1 MSPLPGETTFSL
13 LGRLAARY
21 GLDEGALLT
30 CWQWRGQRPRHE
42 GGAPRADAEVL
53 LDAGGQ
59 RVLAGLC
66 GVGEE
71 LLGRVLPSWGLE
83 DGKPASR
90 TGGNGPGAVWRVG
103 GAVVGP
109 VAFGCRSCAAR
120 RTGAAVRVARYAQR
134 WERVCA
140 LHGRWLLD
148 ADADQPLECLD
159 VRGLPEIAAAQRR
172 WVRVARHAVRAGVG
186 PGEVFAVAYAVVCQ
200 WWDLAL
206 GWEQERI
213 WPARL
218 HGLAGG
224 DAGPGFWWWRAVA
237 REAATFPEVVTV
249 AGALVDPVV
258 AELVWQDSG
267 AERIRP
273 FPPDGA
279 LCRELGR
286 RLARPWLGEVGAVP
300 GSSALTAWWGALVR
314 RRRGA
319 GHSGERIS
327 DPWWVRREDQP
338 VSVAAQLRKLTQ
350 RADGTISWRSA
361 VPVGERERIAR
372 LIREAAES
380 LDASHP
386 DDSGRVAAVSRDLV
400 QALARSAE
408 LVDQALLETTAAAL
422 RAGVPLQALSDWTG
436 VPAEDLQMDVET
448 YEAGERRDRGAPL
461 GTAFP
466 SCGL

>member
-1 MSPLPGETTFSL
+1 MLTF
-13 LGRLAARY
+13 
-21 GLDEGALLT
+21 
-30 CWQWRGQRPRHE
+30 WQWQGQRPRHE
-42 GGAPRADAEVL
+42 SGAVRADAEVL
-53 LDAGGQ
+53 LDAGGR
-59 RVLAGLC
+59 RVLARLC
-66 GVGEE
+66 GVPEE
-71 LLGRVLPSWGLE
+71 VLGRALPAWRAG
-83 DGKPASR
+83 DGKLAE
-90 TGGNGPGAVWRVG
+90 GPGAGGPRAAWRVG
-103 GAVVGP
+103 GAVAGP
-109 VAFGCRSCAAR
+109 VAFGCRLCVAR
-120 RTGAAVRVARYAQR
+120 RAGMPVRVVRYAQR
-134 WERVCA
+134 WDRVCTR
-140 LHGRWLLD
+140 HGRWLLD
-148 ADADQPLECLD
+148 ADADQALEFLD

-172 WVRVARHAVRAGVG
+172 WAPVARRAMRAGVG
-186 PGEVFAVAYAVVCQ
+186 PGEVFGVAYAVVCQ

-206 GWEQERI
+206 EWEQERI

-218 HGLAGG
+218 HRLAGG
-224 DAGPGFWWWRAVA
+224 DAGPEFWWWRAVA

-300 GSSALTAWWGALVR
+300 DSSALTAWWGALVR

-319 GHSGERIS
+319 GQSGERIL

-338 VSVAAQLRKLTQ
+338 VCVAAQLRKLAR
-350 RADGTISWRSA
+350 RAEGTISWRSA
-361 VPVGERERIAR
+361 VPVGDRERIAR

-380 LDASHP
+380 LDASPP
-386 DDSGRVAAVSRDLV
+386 DGSGQVAAVSRDLL

-422 RAGVPLQALSDWTG
+422 RAGVPLQVLSDWTG
-436 VPAEDLQMDVET
+436 VPAEDLRLDVKA
-448 YEAGERRDRGAPL
+448 YQVGEPQA
-461 GTAFP
+461 
-466 SCGL
+466 